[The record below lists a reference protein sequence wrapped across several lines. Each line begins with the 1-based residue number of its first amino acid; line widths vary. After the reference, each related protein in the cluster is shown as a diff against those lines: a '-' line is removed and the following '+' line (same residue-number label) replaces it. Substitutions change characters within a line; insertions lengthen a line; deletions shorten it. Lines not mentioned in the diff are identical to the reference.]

1 MDRRLIVNVAASLLV
16 LCWMSRVSAEERLL
30 VREVVGLQC
39 RATEPT
45 YEFLLTH
52 PAFAAALFGRLY
64 PPLKGYTVTQPT
76 PRRIRVIDHDWGLD
90 GEADLLAEQ
99 PGKRIYR
106 SDVGIAL
113 TESLQLWAPI
123 ETVLEYR
130 QARAGP
136 DPLMVSRLAFYILPP
151 PALPGVVAQA
161 AAQLLVPLIN
171 RQVQAVTE
179 GSQRGC
185 DRITGDPD
193 GLYREMVGWPEISKA
208 DLAAYHRLFLAPR
221 R

>member
-1 MDRRLIVNVAASLLV
+1 MHRHFIVLIVASLLV
-16 LCWMSRVSAEERLL
+16 LCWTSRVSAEERFLI
-30 VREVVGLQC
+30 REVVGLQC
-39 RATEPT
+39 RATEPA
-45 YEFLLTH
+45 YEFLLRH
-52 PAFAAALFGRLY
+52 PAFAVALFGRLY
-64 PPLKGYTVTQPT
+64 PPLKGYSVTQPT
-76 PRRIRVIDHDWGLD
+76 PRHIRVIDHDWGLD

-106 SDVGIAL
+106 SEVGIAL
-113 TESLQLWAPI
+113 TKSWELWAPI
-123 ETVLEYR
+123 EIVLEYR
-130 QARAGP
+130 QARTGP

-151 PALPGVVAQA
+151 PTIPGVVAQA

-179 GSQRGC
+179 GSRRAC

-208 DLAAYHRLFLAPR
+208 DLAAYHHLFLTPR